1 MNSLAI
7 TYIIIT
13 FIVFYII
20 MMINKEKPIYIKA
33 IYLLAFFIPYAS
45 INFYLKYGDIFT
57 AIILVAPCLFI
68 SGLSIQSYKDIILP
82 IFKWCGKFIK
92 NNK

>member
-1 MNSLAI
+1 
-7 TYIIIT
+7 
-13 FIVFYII
+13 
-20 MMINKEKPIYIKA
+20 MMINKEKPTYVKI
-33 IYLLAFFIPYAS
+33 IYLSAFFIPYVS
-45 INFYLKYGDIFT
+45 INFCLRDDKSVYF
-57 AIILVAPCLFI
+57 AIMFIAPCLVI